1 MKVIF
6 HKYRQYKTKT
16 RKHPFLFLTQNSVYL
31 NNVLIFALEIRHW
44 KHQVMK
50 KHYIFLSS
58 LLIIAA
64 FFQKNTPS
72 KFAEALLKTG
82 NLINASFGNLLSDKN
97 STSSES
103 SKIQSNTNK
112 TSFPKSSLLFQKNEI
127 EITKNNSLVKRY
139 YFEISI
145 ADRFDEKLTKIS
157 IPYTKRSK
165 IQELKAHIKDGD
177 GKTVRVLKKGDI
189 IDKSDISDISLYED
203 NMVKEFTLNHN
214 SYPYTICYS
223 YKQEEKEFLYID
235 YWIPVLD
242 PEIPTLSAELS
253 LTVPSDFPISISQN
267 NLGEPEISEDGKQK
281 KYIWKTSY
289 TNLIPRERLM
299 PPIREFLPYVKI
311 VPHAFRYDKKG
322 FHTDWTS
329 FGDWEV
335 ELLKGLND
343 IPNREKEKT
352 DQIIRG
358 ISDKREQIRALY
370 HYLQNE
376 TRYINVAIDK
386 GGLKPF
392 PASYVSTNKYGDC
405 KALTNYMKS
414 LLELYQIKAYYTNV
428 YAGDIIQEV
437 DKDFPSQQFN
447 HVILFVPLENDS
459 IWLDC
464 TSKGPFNYLGT
475 FSQNR
480 NAFVIDYNNS
490 SFVRTPSL
498 LKEQVLST
506 RNISVNLS
514 GKETA
519 ELFYQ
524 NTYRGKTFEML
535 NSLET
540 LVSKNEQKKIIQDY
554 IVGRK
559 EELLAYEIIKKRRDD
574 CFVQLNYSTRST
586 HVHNV
591 YGNDIIVPHM
601 GFKLPQLENP
611 NERKLPVQIN
621 YPVYETDTVTY
632 RFPSGFALGNRL
644 NNQVIESKYGYYK
657 TNYAYAN
664 NSITVIKTLFLNS
677 GYYKSDDYNNFYLFI
692 EKIKNAQNSA
702 VFTLTKQNS

>member
-1 MKVIF
+1 M
-6 HKYRQYKTKT
+6 
-16 RKHPFLFLTQNSVYL
+16 
-31 NNVLIFALEIRHW
+31 LIFALEIRHW
-44 KHQVMK
+44 KHQIMK
-50 KHYIFLSS
+50 KYDIFFLS
-58 LLIIAA
+58 LLILAA
-64 FFQKNTPS
+64 FFQKNTPN
-72 KFAEALLKTG
+72 KFSEALLNTSDV
-82 NLINASFGNLLSDKN
+82 INASFNKLLSDK
-97 STSSES
+97 SLTPLES
-103 SKIQSNTNK
+103 SKIQSNTDK
-112 TSFPKSSLLFQKNEI
+112 TSFPKSSLLFQKNET

-139 YFEISI
+139 YFEILI
-145 ADRFDEKLTKIS
+145 TDRFAERYTHIS

-165 IQELKAHIKDGD
+165 IQELKAHIKDSE
-177 GKTVRVLKKGDI
+177 GKTVRTLKKNEI
-189 IDKSDISDISLYED
+189 IDKSDISDISLFED
-203 NMVKEFTLNHN
+203 NMVKEFTLTHN
-214 SYPYTICYS
+214 TYPYTICYS

-242 PEIPTLSAELS
+242 PQIPTLSAELS

-267 NLGEPEISEDGKQK
+267 NLSEPEISEDGKQK
-281 KYIWKTSY
+281 KYIWRTSY
-289 TNLIPRERLM
+289 TNLIPRETLM

-311 VPHAFRYDKKG
+311 VPHVFKYDKKG

-329 FGDWEV
+329 FGNWEV

-414 LLELYQIKAYYTNV
+414 LLELYHIKAYYANV

-475 FSQNR
+475 FSQGR
-480 NAFVIDYNNS
+480 DAFVIDYNNS
-490 SFVRTPSL
+490 SFARTPSL
-498 LKEQVLST
+498 GKEQVHST
-506 RNISVNLS
+506 RNISINLS
-514 GKETA
+514 ENETA
-519 ELFYQ
+519 ELSYQ
-524 NTYRGKTFEML
+524 NIYRGKTFEML
-535 NSLET
+535 NSIDA
-540 LVSKNEQKKIIQDY
+540 LVSKNEQRKVIQDY

-559 EELLAYEIIKKRRDD
+559 EELLAYEIIKKERDD

-601 GFKLPQLENP
+601 GFKLPPLEKP
-611 NERKLPVQIN
+611 DERKLPVQMN

-632 RFPSGFALGNRL
+632 RFPSGFVPGNRL
-644 NNQVIESKYGYYK
+644 NNQFIESKYGYYK
-657 TNYAYAN
+657 TNYEYAN

-677 GYYKSDDYNNFYLFI
+677 GYYKSDDYNDFYLFL